1 MAERKQEKRERRQ
14 PGAARSGP
22 KAARRQAN
30 EGGQATKAAK
40 RGARAGGKARTRSA
54 GRAQAGSSHAPA
66 GGNGEAIESRL
77 ARIEEAVSAQSQLSE
92 ELLAKLDAVL
102 EEARRPAS

>member
-1 MAERKQEKRERRQ
+1 MAERKQAKRERRQ
-14 PGAARSGP
+14 AAGGEGA

-30 EGGQATKAAK
+30 ETGEQTKGAR
-40 RGARAGGKARTRSA
+40 RGARAGGAKSRARPS
-54 GRAQAGSSHAPA
+54 GGAQAASHAAPG

-92 ELLAKLDAVL
+92 ELLAKLDEVL